1 MGFYYLYFFI
11 LTNQSAVDTF
21 FVPLFSVVKSPVFDT
36 LSTAKRKK
44 NYRSFIIIMSD
55 NLWSSLLFIIFGF
68 KK

>member
-44 NYRSFIIIMSD
+44 NYCSFIIIMSD
-55 NLWSSLLFIIFGF
+55 NLLSSLLFIIFGF